1 MDKETYNRI
10 KAATGAGIGIIVAYS
25 VIVNS
30 WALASSAIVLAM
42 VILLVAKKRVDQ
54 VLYDERT
61 KIIREKS
68 ANATLGIVTI
78 GFAAIGLVLIETS
91 FWGYTANKEYGY
103 IFAYLSLLIMAINGF
118 FNWYYDKQLGG

>member
-25 VIVNS
+25 SIVNS
-30 WALASSAIVLAM
+30 WALASSAVGLGI
-42 VILLVAKKRVDQ
+42 VILLIAKQRVDQ

-68 ANATLGIVTI
+68 ANATIGIVTV
-78 GFAAIGLVLIETS
+78 GFGAVGLMLIETS

-103 IFAYLSLLIMAINGF
+103 IFAYIALLIMAINGF

>member
-10 KAATGAGIGIIVAYS
+10 KATTGAGIGIIAAYS
-25 VIVNS
+25 AIVNS
-30 WALASSAIVLAM
+30 WALVSSAIVLGI

-61 KIIREKS
+61 KSVREKS
-68 ANATLGIVTI
+68 ANATLGIVTV
-78 GFAAIGLVLIETS
+78 GFAAVGLMLIETS

-103 IFAYLSLLIMAINGF
+103 IFAYISLLIMAINGF

>member
-10 KAATGAGIGIIVAYS
+10 KATTGAGIGIIAAYS
-25 VIVNS
+25 AIVNS
-30 WALASSAIVLAM
+30 WALASSAIVLGI

-61 KIIREKS
+61 KSVREKS
-68 ANATLGIVTI
+68 ANATLGIVTV
-78 GFAAIGLVLIETS
+78 GFAAVGLMLIETS

-103 IFAYLSLLIMAINGF
+103 IFAYISLLIMAINGF